1 MRIKKPTTAIR
12 DAVDDLCR
20 RNERTRDAETGE
32 MYLGPDV
39 LVVQLRRP
47 KVIEGQWTTV
57 AATVDL
63 FDLIDQHQQETR

>member
-1 MRIKKPTTAIR
+1 MKVKPTTAIR
-12 DAVDDLCR
+12 DAVDELCR
-20 RNERTRDAETGE
+20 RNARTHDAETGE

-57 AATVDL
+57 TPTVDL
-63 FDLIDQHQQETR
+63 FDLINQYQQETR